1 MLLNTPGGQG
11 GQNIAGAGG
20 GGAAAAIFGGI
31 ANLASAKN
39 KFAIEKSL
47 MDYSHQQKL
56 DEITHREKAK
66 ALGTGLTIAA
76 GHAASM
82 AAYQNALGDAAGKEL
97 YGEHLAESPLN
108 EKGVFS
114 KSAAIRAAKF
124 RAEKKANSGAET
136 TPAAK
141 TSPAATTSPEDVYS
155 EGTPMGENPGLEV
168 NPSRTNNLSVGM
180 GEGK

>member
-39 KFAIEKSL
+39 KFAIQKSL

-97 YGEHLAESPLN
+97 YGQHLAEAPLN

-114 KSAAIRAAKF
+114 PSAAIRAAKY
-124 RAEKKANSGAET
+124 RTEKKANSGAET
-136 TPAAK
+136 T
-141 TSPAATTSPEDVYS
+141 PAATTSPEDVYS